1 MMTKR
6 IVALILAV
14 LTLSMC
20 TCTVIAAP
28 NVPAEITSISTNAV
42 LLYEANSGAVLY
54 QDNANSHIY
63 PASTTK
69 ILTAIIVIDLCEG
82 NSLIGDITAYFKDD
96 NTWSITDGYS
106 DKVFSFDD
114 VVTVTLPETRGSVL
128 GLREGEKMSVRD
140 LLYGMMLVSG
150 NDCARAL
157 ANYFSPDDAIGG
169 FAKVMNAYAKELGA
183 VNSTFKVPHGLHLD
197 DHQTTAYDMALITAY
212 ALKNDEFRKIVATE
226 TYKIGPTN
234 KHAEGFEIENTNR
247 LIHTKDDDPQSYKY
261 EYAIGVKTGDTDAA
275 GRCIVAAAEKDGK
288 TLIAVLMGDYENS
301 RIGSPRYE
309 NSARLFEY
317 GFNNFTL
324 IKAADL
330 DIEPLINADII
341 GADTGTVQLKADL
354 DNATLCF
361 NNSELDTI
369 KDNAKYLTMKT
380 SFSTDDGKLHAPL
393 EGGDVVGTVQFMYKD
408 EVVLSTELI
417 ATASVKKSDGNSVT
431 GVERSDSAE
440 EELEG
445 YDWIF
450 WLLLS
455 CLLLVIIL
463 VIIALTR
470 QPMKRRNSQ
479 LRRHRRR

>member
-1 MMTKR
+1 MIKR
-6 IVALILAV
+6 IIALISAV
-14 LTLSMC
+14 LAMSLC
-20 TCTVIAAP
+20 TCTVIATGD
-28 NVPAEITSISTNAV
+28 VPAEITSISTNAV

-54 QDNANSHIY
+54 QDNANSHIF

-96 NTWSITDGYS
+96 NTWNITEGYG
-106 DKVFSFDD
+106 DKVFSLDD
-114 VVTVTLPETRGSVL
+114 IVTVTLPETRGSVL

-157 ANYFSPDDAIGG
+157 ANHFSPDDAIGG

-212 ALKNDEFRKIVATE
+212 ALKNDEFRRIVATE
-226 TYKIGPTN
+226 TYKIEATN
-234 KHAEGFEIENTNR
+234 KHSEGFELENTNR
-247 LIHTKDDDPQSYKY
+247 LIHTKADDPQSYKY

-301 RIGSPRYE
+301 KIGSPRYE
-309 NSARLFEY
+309 NSVRLFDY

-324 IKAADL
+324 IKASEL
-330 DIEPLINADII
+330 DIKPLINADI
-341 GADTGTVQLKADL
+341 ADADAGTVQLKADL
-354 DNATLCF
+354 ENATLCF
-361 NNSELDTI
+361 NNSEIATI

-380 SFSTDDGKLHAPL
+380 SFSTDDGKLHAPI
-393 EGGDVVGTVQFMYKD
+393 ESGDVVGTVQFMYKE

-417 ATASVKKSDGNSVT
+417 ATASVKRAEGNSVT

-450 WLLLS
+450 WLLLF

-470 QPMKRRNSQ
+470 QPVRRRNSQ